1 MAPKAITSD
10 LFKNRKEVNK
20 EIIEKLL
27 VKGGPVAIKESLK
40 QFGYKDNEKVAVP
53 TIVVAGDGR
62 IGGIKWTVL
71 GKASKKV
78 TIKASQLWP
87 EVVDEV
93 CISLEVPEFD
103 TFSFYNK
110 CRNVSGW
117 IDSSELTWTV
127 IKKNEKGKKVTVQP
141 TNYSNSGIKGFSIR
155 LGVLPVSVDTC
166 NLTVAI
172 TSLSKEDM
180 KKNYP
185 EKYNKVYCPQIALI
199 MGESNTKTASI
210 KLAIKETLEMEV
222 GMGILPVIQD
232 VRSNDQIA
240 EQFPTSLEIRK
251 ALGHFLRG
259 CQGFNN
265 KIPRTLQEAL
275 AEGQD
280 SWVPIEAEFLW
291 PEAHNEE
298 NDTPIE
304 DSGMYIKYYNGS

>member
-10 LFKNRKEVNK
+10 LFKNRKEIPT
-20 EIIEKLL
+20 EILEKLI

-40 QFGYKDNEKVAVP
+40 QFGYKENEKVAVP
-53 TIVVAGDGR
+53 TLVVAGDGR

-87 EVVDEV
+87 EGMDEV
-93 CISLEVPEFD
+93 YISLELPEFD
-103 TFSFYNK
+103 TFTFYNK

-117 IDSSELTWTV
+117 MDSSELTWTV
-127 IKKNEKGKKVTVQP
+127 VKKNEKGKKVTVQP
-141 TNYSNSGIKGFSIR
+141 TNYSTTGIKGFSIR

-180 KKNYP
+180 KKNYA
-185 EKYNKVYCPQIALI
+185 EKYNKIYCPQIALI
-199 MGESNTKTASI
+199 MGENNTKTASI
-210 KLAIKETLEMEV
+210 KLGIKEIPEMEV

-240 EQFPTSLEIRK
+240 DQFPSSLEIRK
-251 ALGHFLRG
+251 AMGHFLRG

-280 SWVPIEAEFLW
+280 KWVAIEAEFLW
-291 PEAHNEE
+291 PEAHTEE
-298 NDTPIE
+298 NDVPVE
-304 DSGMYIKYYNGS
+304 DLGMYIEIF